1 MIIIVHSK
9 ERRKKCSLT
18 PIMDWPEFTFYDDL
32 DYEIPENALILHPE
46 GAPLTKEDRGRTIVL
61 IDATWKYFKKM
72 FNRDPHLKQY
82 ETRSVPGV
90 LTAYPRQ
97 SKFKKHPP
105 NYLASIE
112 VVFCVG
118 RILGKEEYIRTIN
131 EYYFKDEFLKLN
143 GIDTKS
149 LYQ

>member
-18 PIMDWPEFTFYDDL
+18 PIRDMPGFTFYDDL
-32 DYEIPENALILHPE
+32 NYDIPDNALMLHPE
-46 GAPLTKEDRGRTIVL
+46 GAPLTKEDGDRPIVL
-61 IDATWKYFKKM
+61 IDATWKYFKKI
-72 FNRDPHLKQY
+72 FNRDPKLKEY
-82 ETRSVPGV
+82 ETRSVPET

-97 SKFKKHPP
+97 SKFRTHPP

-112 VVFCVG
+112 VIFCVG
-118 RILGKEEYIRTIN
+118 MILGKEEYIRTID
-131 EYYFKDEFLKLN
+131 EYYFKDEFLELN
-143 GIDTKS
+143 GMDEKS